1 MSTTGPERKP
11 RRDDLLE
18 AEIVALDRRGQSVGT
33 SGEYAVR
40 LRGGVPGDR
49 WRIRVRKRRG
59 QRIDADRSE
68 LLEAGATRVEP
79 RCAHAGSCG
88 GCSFQ
93 QVAYPA
99 QLEAKR
105 ALVREAFA
113 GAELPGG
120 ELAGGALT
128 DLPDVEP
135 VLGCAEPWAY
145 RNKMEFSFGS
155 RRWITEDEPEGVDAS
170 FGLGLHPPG
179 FFSKVIDLQEC
190 SILFPGGEA
199 ILRSARELALEQ
211 ELPPWDVREHTGF
224 LRHLV
229 VRHGA
234 HTNEIM
240 VNVVTSAEDPER
252 FGPYATG
259 LLARHPEITTLVQ
272 TIHSGVASVSYGE
285 RELTHHGPGHIEEE
299 LLGLRF
305 RISARSFFQ
314 TNTAQAERLFEV
326 VREEAALTGGEVVYD
341 LYSGAGTIALVLASA
356 VGEVLAFEQVPEAV
370 ADARRNA
377 ERNGVENVRFFE
389 GDVLAELDA
398 AVAEGSDLPRPDVCI
413 VDPPRAGL
421 HPKVPPKLLALA
433 PERLVYVSCNVHN
446 GAQDIAKLVAGGY
459 RVTRI
464 RPVDLFPHTPH
475 VECVVTLER
484 VAAPEAPED
493 PAAD

>member
-1 MSTTGPERKP
+1 MSTTQPERKP

-18 AEIVALDRRGQSVGT
+18 AEIEALDRRGQAIGT

-59 QRIDADRSE
+59 QRIDAEGSE
-68 LLEAGATRVEP
+68 LLEAGAARVAP

-99 QLEAKR
+99 QLEAKH
-105 ALVREAFA
+105 ALVSEALA
-113 GAELPGG
+113 GAALADGSALELP
-120 ELAGGALT
+120 E
-128 DLPDVEP
+128 VEP

-155 RRWITEDEPEGVDAS
+155 RRWITADEPEGVDAS

-179 FFSKVIDLQEC
+179 FFSKVIDLREC

-211 ELPPWDVREHTGF
+211 GLEPWDVRAHTGF

-229 VRHGA
+229 LRHGV
-234 HTNEIM
+234 HTGEVM

-252 FGPYATG
+252 FAPFAAG
-259 LLARHPEITTLVQ
+259 LLARHPAITTLVQ
-272 TIHSGVASVSYGE
+272 TVHSGVASVSYGE

-305 RISARSFFQ
+305 RVSARSFFQ
-314 TNTAQAERLFEV
+314 TNTVQAERLFEI

-356 VGEVLAFEQVPEAV
+356 VRDVLAFEQVPEAV

-377 ERNGVENVRFFE
+377 ERNDVSNVRFFE

-398 AVAEGSDLPRPDVCI
+398 AVAEGSELPRPDVCI

-484 VAAPEAPED
+484 VAAPLSAPDE
-493 PAAD
+493 PLAD